1 MDEEETDSGY
11 STCINDNVKVHI
23 KNQTNGAILERDIN
37 GHKIPNGLKTYRR
50 PSPLQIKMEK
60 QREVSRKREAGRQ
73 RESPKKP
80 RQQSNNSS
88 ALIDQQPKRSALISI
103 DRLAVPW
110 KTTALDRQPSEQ
122 PLVSIDSES
131 EDEFD
136 IVALSSAPSQTT
148 QDLRQQLLKDGFRLD
163 EIPDDEELDLIPP
176 RPMNERCICCQT
188 TQVTCSIQ

>member
-1 MDEEETDSGY
+1 MDEDETDSGY
-11 STCINDNVKVHI
+11 STSINDNAKVHI
-23 KNQTNGAILERDIN
+23 KDQSNGTTLEQRDIN
-37 GHKIPNGLKTYRR
+37 GHKVTNGLKTYRR

-60 QREVSRKREAGRQ
+60 QREASRKREAGRQ

-80 RQQSNNSS
+80 RQQSNNSP
-88 ALIDQQPKRSALISI
+88 LVDQQPRRSALVSI

-148 QDLRQQLLKDGFRLD
+148 ENLRQQLLKDGFRLD

>member
-1 MDEEETDSGY
+1 ML
-11 STCINDNVKVHI
+11 INKP
-23 KNQTNGAILERDIN
+23 E
-37 GHKIPNGLKTYRR
+37 PLKKKTRTSNCFSYFHFDF
-50 PSPLQIKMEK
+50 SEK

-122 PLVSIDSES
+122 PLVSIDSERY
-131 EDEFD
+131 EN
-136 IVALSSAPSQTT
+136 V
-148 QDLRQQLLKDGFRLD
+148 LRNFQKTLENF
-163 EIPDDEELDLIPP
+163 
-176 RPMNERCICCQT
+176 
-188 TQVTCSIQ
+188 